1 MESIVSHA
9 IMDPPENS
17 TDGGQVMEDEQIRL
31 KQTLGVVVVFVVA
44 YILLFI
50 VCVIGNS
57 LVCLVIAKIPRMRT
71 VTNFYILN
79 LAVGDLL
86 VGIFSM
92 PFTLADNII
101 MGWPFGYVMCKL
113 SSAATVISAG
123 ASVFTLIAIAVD
135 RFYAVIHPNEPK
147 FTSEHNGVVIAII
160 WALAVIFA
168 IPQVVVMD
176 TRPYVSADDNS
187 TYTLCVETWPNYFK
201 REIYTVL
208 LFVILYMLPLCIIGY
223 LYLRVGFKVW
233 CRPVPGGGERNNAS
247 RRKYRTIKMLLVV
260 VVCFA
265 VSWLPIHTVM
275 LINDCGNPSIE
286 QRNIIYYYVFP
297 IAHWF
302 SYLQSS
308 INPVIYGYFNRNYRR
323 GFTEFSSTLR
333 RTLSGGHGVG
343 RRSLPTP
350 QL

>member
-101 MGWPFGYVMCKL
+101 MGSNVPADASHIDFSYSASSSLFELSRALMFHNLSIWLVNGCGHTRSPARIRKYGWPFGYVMCKL

-168 IPQVVVMD
+168 IPQYPGS
-176 TRPYVSADDNS
+176 R
-187 TYTLCVETWPNYFK
+187 F
-201 REIYTVL
+201 
-208 LFVILYMLPLCIIGY
+208 IL
-223 LYLRVGFKVW
+223 
-233 CRPVPGGGERNNAS
+233 
-247 RRKYRTIKMLLVV
+247 
-260 VVCFA
+260 
-265 VSWLPIHTVM
+265 
-275 LINDCGNPSIE
+275 
-286 QRNIIYYYVFP
+286 
-297 IAHWF
+297 
-302 SYLQSS
+302 
-308 INPVIYGYFNRNYRR
+308 
-323 GFTEFSSTLR
+323 
-333 RTLSGGHGVG
+333 
-343 RRSLPTP
+343 
-350 QL
+350 